1 MLKKAGKELAKAL
14 KVTLLTVNVLCIL
27 GLWACAAAQFVPPQ
41 EHARLSLL
49 GLVFPVFLIATAVFV
64 PLWLV
69 LRWRWVWVP
78 VAGMLLCAGSIR
90 TFFPLNWPREA
101 PEGSIRVL
109 TFNTYNLPVPAG
121 EQLTDFPSFRYILE
135 SGADIVCC
143 QEAPGLGRGSADSLL
158 ATVYPYRSYPT
169 SRTASF
175 AMLSK
180 FPILSEEPIDY
191 ESQTNSSF
199 AYRLLVGE
207 DTVLL
212 LNNHFESYRLQ
223 PSDRAD
229 FQDLIHGTKEE
240 EAMEMSLRSLCAK
253 VTGANVVRGP
263 QADSVA
269 AYVQRAPEK
278 YIILCGDFNDPTI
291 SYIHHRLTRQLN
303 DAYTRSG
310 NGPGI
315 SYHMSGMYFRIDNIL
330 CSPSIKAYGARVDR
344 SVSTSDHYPLTCLLE
359 MRNEE

>member
-1 MLKKAGKELAKAL
+1 MLKKAGKEIAKAL
-14 KVTLLTVNVLCIL
+14 KVTLLVVNVLCIL
-27 GLWACAAAQFVPPQ
+27 CMWACATSQLVPPQ

-49 GLVFPVFLIATAVFV
+49 GLIFPVFLIATAVFV
-64 PLWLV
+64 PIWLV
-69 LRWRWVWVP
+69 VRWRWVWVP

-90 TFFPLNWPREA
+90 TFFPLNWPQEA

-121 EQLTDFPSFRYILE
+121 EQMTDFPSFRYILE

-143 QEAPGLGRGSADSLL
+143 QEAPRLERGKADSLL

-169 SRTASF
+169 SHTASF
-175 AMLSK
+175 ALLSK
-180 FPILSEEPIDY
+180 FPILSEEPIAY
-191 ESQTNSSF
+191 ESNTNSSF

-212 LNNHFESYRLQ
+212 LNNHFESYHLQ
-223 PSDRAD
+223 PSDRED
-229 FQDLIHGTKEE
+229 YKDLILGTGEKE
-240 EAMEMSLRSLCAK
+240 MEMSLRSLAAK
-253 VTGANVVRGP
+253 ALYANVIRGP

-269 AYVQRAPEK
+269 AYVQRAPER

-291 SYIHHRLTRQLN
+291 SYTHYRLTRLLN

-344 SVSTSDHYPLTCLLE
+344 SITSSDHYPLTCQLVLSP
-359 MRNEE
+359 